1 MHVGWVSCC
10 GVVQHHR
17 LQHWPVSEQ
26 LVTTS
31 SLYNV
36 DLHSNKPDQADERGH
51 CAHEARRETLR
62 DSLLQKQGSLLEKQ
76 SVSDHTHCQQQLAD
90 LLSSFQEERHRR
102 GATNSHNVSKGQ
114 VAKKEDLVK
123 AFSTDDQTEICVQVD
138 NDVMI
143 IMPCLIK
150 SWD

>member
-1 MHVGWVSCC
+1 MLPRPVLSPQPRGRGELLWSCATFAT
-10 GVVQHHR
+10 
-17 LQHWPVSEQ
+17 LTPVSEQ

-76 SVSDHTHCQQQLAD
+76 SVSDHTYCQQQLAG
-90 LLSSFQEERHRR
+90 LLSSFQGERHRR
-102 GATNSHNVSKGQ
+102 GTTNSHCLRQ
-114 VAKKEDLVK
+114 
-123 AFSTDDQTEICVQVD
+123 CVQRSGSKKGGPGEG
-138 NDVMI
+138 I
-143 IMPCLIK
+143 FH
-150 SWD
+150 